1 MSAQTPANPPHAMGD
16 KPGAC
21 SGGDSQRRIVHII
34 AGLANGGAE
43 AVLYRLISCTRDSW
57 DVVVI
62 SLRDEGVYGD
72 KLRAL
77 GVGVLCC
84 RMHEAGQA
92 VSGLMRLLRYLRRS
106 RPDVVQT
113 WMYHADLLG
122 GLAARLLGFRTV
134 LWGIRSLYGGRVSWS
149 ARACS
154 RLCAP
159 LSRTVP
165 VAIVSCSARAADE
178 HRQRGYAGDKLL
190 VIPNGYDC
198 GELRPDQVGGQLV
211 RSEWGVLPSQFLI
224 GMVARWDPLKDHA
237 NLFAALQPLMRTH
250 EQVRCVL
257 VGPGM
262 VADNPALRDS
272 LERWALGSK
281 IVLAGPRA
289 DIAAVMNAL
298 DLHVLSSRS
307 EGFPN
312 VVAEAMACGTP
323 CVVTDVGEAAEIV
336 GDQGWCVPPGDPAAL
351 CGAMRAAMLTFG
363 SGEGE
368 SLRAA
373 CRRRI
378 LETFNQDRMVTAYQ
392 DAWSRAIASRAP
404 LSSAADEPPCAAGGR
419 KPSR

>member
-1 MSAQTPANPPHAMGD
+1 MGD
-16 KPGAC
+16 KTGAR
-21 SGGDSQRRIVHII
+21 SGGDLQRRVVHII
-34 AGLANGGAE
+34 AGLSRGGAE
-43 AVLYRLISCTRDSW
+43 AVLYRLITCTRDSW
-57 DVVVI
+57 DVAVI
-62 SLRDEGVYGD
+62 SLRDEGAYGD
-72 KLRAL
+72 RLRAL

-84 RMHEAGQA
+84 RMHEPGQA
-92 VSGLMRLLRYLRRS
+92 VPGLMRLLRFLRSS

-154 RLCAP
+154 WLCAP
-159 LSRTVP
+159 LSRAVP
-165 VAIVSCSARAADE
+165 VAIVSCSTRAADE
-178 HRQRGYAGDKLL
+178 HRRRGYAGHKLL

-198 GELRPDQVGGQLV
+198 GELRPDEAGGRLV
-211 RSEWGVLPSQFLI
+211 RSEWGVLPAQFLI

-237 NLFAALQPLMRTH
+237 NLFAALQPLMRAH
-250 EQVRCVL
+250 DQVRCAL

-262 VADNPALRDS
+262 VADNPGLRD
-272 LERWALGSK
+272 LLQRWELRSRV
-281 IVLAGPRA
+281 VLAGPRA

-307 EGFPN
+307 EAFPN

-336 GDQGWCVPPGDPAAL
+336 GDQGWCVPPGDPVAL
-351 CGAMRAAMLTFG
+351 SGAMRAALLMLAG
-363 SGEGE
+363 GEAE

-404 LSSAADEPPCAAGGR
+404 PLPAEGEPPSAAAAR
-419 KPSR
+419 KPPQ

>member
-1 MSAQTPANPPHAMGD
+1 M
-16 KPGAC
+16 
-21 SGGDSQRRIVHII
+21 
-34 AGLANGGAE
+34 
-43 AVLYRLISCTRDSW
+43 
-57 DVVVI
+57 VVI
-62 SLRDEGVYGD
+62 SLGDDGVYGE

-84 RMHEAGQA
+84 RMRAPGQTLP
-92 VSGLMRLLRYLRRS
+92 GLLRLLRFLRRS

-159 LSRTVP
+159 LSNMVP
-165 VAIVSCSARAADE
+165 AAIVSCSRRAADE
-178 HRQRGYAGDKLL
+178 HRRRGYAAGKLL

-198 GELRPDQVGGQLV
+198 AELCPDPPGGRRV
-211 RSEWGVLPSQFLI
+211 RSEWGVQPTQFLI

-237 NLFAALQPLMRTH
+237 TLFAALQPLMRAH
-250 EQVRCVL
+250 DEVRCVL

-262 VADNPALRDS
+262 VADNA
-272 LERWALGSK
+272 ALGDLLQRWELRSK
-281 IVLAGPRA
+281 VTLAGPRA
-289 DIAAVMNAL
+289 DIGAVMNAL

-307 EGFPN
+307 EAFPN

-323 CVVTDVGEAAEIV
+323 CVVTDVGEAGEIV
-336 GDQGWCVPPGDPAAL
+336 GEQGWCVAPGDPLALLEALRAAL
-351 CGAMRAAMLTFG
+351 RLLAG
-363 SGEGE
+363 GEAE

-378 LETFNQDRMVTAYQ
+378 LEIFNQDRMVSAYQ
-392 DAWSRAIASRAP
+392 DAWSTAIASRRRQGT
-404 LSSAADEPPCAAGGR
+404 SGC
-419 KPSR
+419 KQYW

>member
-1 MSAQTPANPPHAMGD
+1 
-16 KPGAC
+16 
-21 SGGDSQRRIVHII
+21 
-34 AGLANGGAE
+34 
-43 AVLYRLISCTRDSW
+43 
-57 DVVVI
+57 
-62 SLRDEGVYGD
+62 
-72 KLRAL
+72 
-77 GVGVLCC
+77 
-84 RMHEAGQA
+84 MHERGQA
-92 VSGLMRLLRYLRRS
+92 VPGLVRLLHFLRRS
-106 RPDVVQT
+106 HPDVVQT
-113 WMYHADLLG
+113 WMYHADLFG

-154 RLCAP
+154 WLCAP

-165 VAIVSCSARAADE
+165 VAIVSCSTRAADE
-178 HRQRGYAGDKLL
+178 HRRRGYAGGKLL

-198 GELRPDQVGGQLV
+198 GELRPDDVGGRLV
-211 RSEWGVLPSQFLI
+211 RSEWGILPAQFLI

-237 NLFAALQPLMRTH
+237 NLFAALQPLMRAH
-250 EQVRCVL
+250 EQVRCAL

-262 VADNPALRDS
+262 VTENPALRDL
-272 LERWALGSK
+272 LERWALSSRV
-281 IVLAGPRA
+281 VLAGPRA

-307 EGFPN
+307 EAFPN

-336 GDQGWCVPPGDPAAL
+336 GDQGWCVPSGDPVAL
-351 CGAMRAAMLTFG
+351 SGAMRAALLMLAG
-363 SGEGE
+363 GEAE

-392 DAWSRAIASRAP
+392 DAWSRAIVSTAT
-404 LSSAADEPPCAAGGR
+404 GF
-419 KPSR
+419 